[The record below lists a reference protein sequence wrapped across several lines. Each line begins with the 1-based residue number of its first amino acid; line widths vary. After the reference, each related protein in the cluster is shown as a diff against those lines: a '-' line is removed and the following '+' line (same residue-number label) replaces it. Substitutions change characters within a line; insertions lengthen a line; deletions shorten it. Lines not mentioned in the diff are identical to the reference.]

1 MVISLALVLR
11 RADAPLDRT
20 RRPLVVPPDGAS
32 ARSCRQRCRTHS
44 SRSLHL
50 VFSSLCLTVIY
61 GFTD

>member
-20 RRPLVVPPDGAS
+20 RRPLVVSPDGAS
-32 ARSCRQRCRTHS
+32 ARSCVLSASMSHPLVARCI
-44 SRSLHL
+44 
-50 VFSSLCLTVIY
+50 SSLCLTVIY